1 MNPCGNVRAVEMI
14 LLLIDG
20 AGGAP
25 RPGSGL
31 PSRAG

>member
-1 MNPCGNVRAVEMI
+1 MNPCAKLRAVEMI

-25 RPGSGL
+25 RPDLGL